1 MNWLRNFM
9 MGRYGLDQ
17 MTVGILIV
25 MMACTLLS
33 SLTGLL
39 LLYLLGIALMCWAV
53 FRTLSRNGAA
63 RSRENQKFLVFWE
76 AVKKE
81 GRRVKNWFQ
90 TRRRRF
96 ADRKTHRYFRCPQCR
111 QTLRVPKG
119 RGKIE
124 ISCPHCRAKFIRK
137 S

>member
-63 RSRENQKFLVFWE
+63 RARENQKFLIFWE

-81 GRRVKNWFQ
+81 CRKVQNWFAA
-90 TRRRRF
+90 RKRRF

-124 ISCPHCRAKFIRK
+124 ISCPHCGTKFIRK